1 MKNKS
6 SYLYRE
12 SKKCAVGL
20 LALIGS
26 SLLITGCAST
36 GHHERK
42 GAVAGAATGALLGAI
57 IGNQSGEEGE
67 GAAIG
72 AVAGAIIG
80 REMGRSKDQSDLGA
94 GRPRTPPQVQDATR
108 VDYGAMMTEDE
119 KQRVRNRAGKAE
131 IVDWGHY
138 LTPDEKLRIL
148 DRAEQGVG
156 L

>member
-1 MKNKS
+1 MD
-6 SYLYRE
+6 
-12 SKKCAVGL
+12 SKKYAVGL
-20 LALIGS
+20 FALIGS
-26 SLLITGCAST
+26 SLLFAGCATT

-42 GAVAGAATGALLGAI
+42 GAVAGAATGAVLGAI

-80 REMGRSKDQSDLGA
+80 REMGRSKDQADLGA
-94 GRPRTPPQVQDATR
+94 GRPRTPPQVYDATR

-119 KQRVRNRAGKAE
+119 KQRVRDRAGKDE
-131 IVDWGHY
+131 IDDWGYY
-138 LTPDEKLRIL
+138 LTSDEKRRIL